1 MVVATVALA
10 APEVALLLML
20 AAAVVLEAIAV
31 LVVLVELLSVAL
43 VKTVPL
49 VPVGEEAVGV
59 AAAVR
64 TPLALAVVSACLVR
78 ALTAMVERV
87 LRLMALADSVVLAAL
102 TPLKLVQLLQVTSI
116 IQVTFQGQDST
127 VAVVVVL
134 ITQLL
139 NKLTAALVQCV

>member
-1 MVVATVALA
+1 V
-10 APEVALLLML
+10 
-20 AAAVVLEAIAV
+20 VVLGAIAV

-87 LRLMALADSVVLAAL
+87 LRLMELADSVVLAAL
-102 TPLKLVQLLQVTSI
+102 TQEMQVQLLQVTSME
-116 IQVTFQGQDST
+116 QVTLQRQDST